1 MNNQYKGHALGG
13 LTSADGETFDIDNLD
28 KIVEILMEIHC
39 EDDPSYGEKAMTTSQ
54 RNAKCRLKKQVQ
66 DYMVDKSGKLF
77 ISLMIR
83 AMEQLEEPTRIMA
96 KNRKLNAELR
106 TLKKEFEEESYVCS
120 KVARAEIRKQEKDK
134 LENELK
140 NMKDEVDRRRE
151 RARTNQKQL
160 IQYSEQIEAIR
171 DHHIMTKEE
180 WSDELAKKAELE
192 LRIIEQR
199 NTIKEYKD
207 NVGTDPVLNRKYK
220 KLKREKKKLEKEILD
235 LKSKLESDDESD
247 EEGDDEVSSS
257 SETE

>member
-1 MNNQYKGHALGG
+1 MNQYKGKALSK
-13 LTSADGETFDIDNLD
+13 LTSSDGETFDIDNID
-28 KIVEILMEIHC
+28 KVVEILMEIQF
-39 EDDPSYGEKAMTTSQ
+39 EDDPSYGEKAMSNAQ

-66 DYMVDKSGKLF
+66 DYVTDKSGKLF
-77 ISLMIR
+77 VSLMIR

-106 TLKKEFEEESYVCS
+106 TLQKEYDEEAYVCS
-120 KVARAEIRKQEKDK
+120 KVARDEIRKQEKDK

-151 RARTNQKQL
+151 RARKHQAQL
-160 IQYSEQIEAIR
+160 LQYSEQVEAIR
-171 DHHIMTKEE
+171 DHHIMSKEE

-199 NTIKEYKD
+199 DTIKEYKD
-207 NVGTDPVLNRKYK
+207 NAGTDPVLKRKYK
-220 KLKREKKKLEKEILD
+220 KLKREKRKLEKEILD

>member
-1 MNNQYKGHALGG
+1 MNQYKGKALSK
-13 LTSADGETFDIDNLD
+13 LTSSDGETFDIDNID
-28 KIVEILMEIHC
+28 KVVEILMEIQF
-39 EDDPSYGEKAMTTSQ
+39 EDDPSYGEKAMTNAQ

-66 DYMVDKSGKLF
+66 DYVTDKSGKLF
-77 ISLMIR
+77 VSLMIR

-106 TLKKEFEEESYVCS
+106 TLKKEYEEESYVCS
-120 KVARAEIRKQEKDK
+120 KVARDEIRKQEQDK

-151 RARTNQKQL
+151 RARKHQAQL
-160 IQYSEQIEAIR
+160 LQYSEQVEAIR
-171 DHHIMTKEE
+171 DHHIMSKEE

-199 NTIKEYKD
+199 ETIKEYKD

>member
-1 MNNQYKGHALGG
+1 MNQYKGKALSK
-13 LTSADGETFDIDNLD
+13 LTSSDGETFDIDNID
-28 KIVEILMEIHC
+28 KVVEILMEIQF
-39 EDDPSYGEKAMTTSQ
+39 EDDPSYGEKAMTNAQ

-66 DYMVDKSGKLF
+66 DYVTDKSGKLF
-77 ISLMIR
+77 VSLMIR

-106 TLKKEFEEESYVCS
+106 TLKKEYEEESYVCS
-120 KVARAEIRKQEKDK
+120 KVARDEIRKQEKDK

-199 NTIKEYKD
+199 ETIKEYKD

>member
-1 MNNQYKGHALGG
+1 MNQYKGKALSK
-13 LTSADGETFDIDNLD
+13 LTSSDGETFDIDNID
-28 KIVEILMEIHC
+28 KVVEILMEIQF
-39 EDDPSYGEKAMTTSQ
+39 EDDPSYGEKAMSNAQ

-66 DYMVDKSGKLF
+66 DYVTDKSGKLF
-77 ISLMIR
+77 VSLMIR

-106 TLKKEFEEESYVCS
+106 TLKKEYEEEAYVCS
-120 KVARAEIRKQEKDK
+120 KVARDEIREQEREK

-140 NMKDEVDRRRE
+140 KMKDEVDRRRE
-151 RARTNQKQL
+151 RARKHQAQL
-160 IQYSEQIEAIR
+160 LQYSEQMEAIR
-171 DHHIMTKEE
+171 DHHIMSKEE

-199 NTIKEYKD
+199 ETIKEYKD

>member
-1 MNNQYKGHALGG
+1 
-13 LTSADGETFDIDNLD
+13 
-28 KIVEILMEIHC
+28 
-39 EDDPSYGEKAMTTSQ
+39 MTTAQ

-106 TLKKEFEEESYVCS
+106 KLKKEYEEEAYVCS
-120 KVARAEIRKQEKDK
+120 KEAREEIREQEREK

-140 NMKDEVDRRRE
+140 KMKDEVDRRRE
-151 RARTNQKQL
+151 RARKHQAQL
-160 IQYSEQIEAIR
+160 LQYSEQMEAIR
-171 DHHIMTKEE
+171 AHHIMSKEE

-199 NTIKEYKD
+199 ETIKEYKD
-207 NVGTDPVLNRKYK
+207 NVGTDPVLTRKYK

>member
-66 DYMVDKSGKLF
+66 DYMVDKSNRIF
-77 ISLMIR
+77 VSLMVR
-83 AMEQLEEPTRIMA
+83 AMSQLEEPTRIMA

-120 KVARAEIRKQEKDK
+120 KVARDEIRKQERDK

-151 RARTNQKQL
+151 RA
-160 IQYSEQIEAIR
+160 
-171 DHHIMTKEE
+171 
-180 WSDELAKKAELE
+180 
-192 LRIIEQR
+192 
-199 NTIKEYKD
+199 
-207 NVGTDPVLNRKYK
+207 
-220 KLKREKKKLEKEILD
+220 
-235 LKSKLESDDESD
+235 
-247 EEGDDEVSSS
+247 
-257 SETE
+257 

>member
-106 TLKKEFEEESYVCS
+106 TLKKEYEEEAYVCS
-120 KVARAEIRKQEKDK
+120 KVARDEIREQEREK

-140 NMKDEVDRRRE
+140 KMKDEVDRRRE
-151 RARTNQKQL
+151 RARKHQAQL
-160 IQYSEQIEAIR
+160 LQYSEQMEAIR
-171 DHHIMTKEE
+171 DHHIMSKEE

>member
-1 MNNQYKGHALGG
+1 MNTQYKGHALGG
-13 LTSADGETFDIDNLD
+13 LTSTDGETFDIDNLD

-39 EDDPSYGEKAMTTSQ
+39 EDDASYGDKAMTTAQ

-66 DYMVDKSGKLF
+66 DYMVDKSNRLF
-77 ISLMIR
+77 ISLMVR
-83 AMEQLEEPTRIMA
+83 AMSQLEEPTRIMA

-106 TLKKEFEEESYVCS
+106 TLKKEYEEEAYVCS
-120 KVARAEIRKQEKDK
+120 KVAREEIRKQEKDK
-134 LENELK
+134 LENELQK
-140 NMKDEVDRRRE
+140 MKDEVDRRRE
-151 RARTNQKQL
+151 RARKHQEQL

-171 DHHIMTKEE
+171 HHHIMTKDE
-180 WSDELAKKAELE
+180 WSDEIAKKAELE

-199 NTIKEYKD
+199 DTIKEYKD

-235 LKSKLESDDESD
+235 LKSKLESDESD
-247 EEGDDEVSSS
+247 EDGDDEVSSS